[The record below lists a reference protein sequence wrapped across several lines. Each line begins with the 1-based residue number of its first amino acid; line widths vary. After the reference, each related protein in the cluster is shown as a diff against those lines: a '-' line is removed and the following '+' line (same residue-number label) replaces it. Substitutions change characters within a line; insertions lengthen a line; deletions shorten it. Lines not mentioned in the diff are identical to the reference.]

1 MSPELINASAGGA
14 GGPSCGRRQRQHA
27 QVVSDRGGECSQEG
41 RRRMEQP
48 RDHGNGGENVELN
61 DDEMLIASDEPNPQK
76 AGFS

>member
-1 MSPELINASAGGA
+1 
-14 GGPSCGRRQRQHA
+14 
-27 QVVSDRGGECSQEG
+27 
-41 RRRMEQP
+41 MEQP